1 MQSWFYCSELLINIA
16 ALPKRRQRDSHMPVT
31 FLSHSIVRVQKSALF
46 VTAAVTVGHGGASF
60 VAESFLF
67 GINDNVS
74 ALA

>member
-1 MQSWFYCSELLINIA
+1 
-16 ALPKRRQRDSHMPVT
+16 MPVT